1 MEANGMSDIEGKAAR
16 VAANERGAVSES
28 QLTGLKGSDRGRPA
42 FANATARQARPLH
55 RGGFSF
61 AHRFGHRLVDRR
73 RFDGNNLEL
82 SVWQRHGFAG
92 FTAKQRLT
100 YCGLIRN
107 DISIWI
113 AVPSAENCVGL
124 LLL

>member
-16 VAANERGAVSES
+16 VAAKQRGAVSEF
-28 QLTGLKGSDRGRPA
+28 QLTGIKRSRP
-42 FANATARQARPLH
+42 RPTPLLH
-55 RGGFSF
+55 GGGFSF

-113 AVPSAENCVGL
+113 AVPGAENCVSL
-124 LLL
+124 LFF